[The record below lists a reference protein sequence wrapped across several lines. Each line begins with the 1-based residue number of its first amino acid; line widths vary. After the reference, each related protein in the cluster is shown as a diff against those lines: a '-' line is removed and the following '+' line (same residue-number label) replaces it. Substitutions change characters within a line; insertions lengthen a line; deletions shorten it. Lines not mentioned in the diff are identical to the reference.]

1 MKKLFV
7 VLLLLTLNI
16 SLASNTILA
25 IVNNKVITTESFQ
38 NQLNIANS
46 VDKKLEL
53 LTQQIDISLQINM
66 VKKLGIEPKN
76 EEINGALIQ
85 LAINNSISLEEI
97 KSHPQYVLFVQ
108 QIIETLSLIKLEQLI
123 TKDFKPEYSAEELL
137 VNCSIK
143 NSTGTKQIKIAQ
155 IIISEILDSDSS
167 KKEQRNA
174 VIRFL
179 EKLSKHISKGA
190 SFEAFA
196 KLHSQ
201 HLSYYNGGLSE
212 WMFVN
217 APNIDMFDSL
227 QEGEVS
233 NIYETDEGWAI
244 AIKVDERYVD
254 SDLEKCK
261 EKIIYLKAQ
270 KFYADWLKDLR
281 DAAYIKIYSD
291 KL

>member
-38 NQLNIANS
+38 NQLNITNS

>member
-38 NQLNIANS
+38 NQLNIANTF
-46 VDKKLEL
+46 DQKMEL
-53 LTQQIDISLQINM
+53 LSQQIDISLQIDM

-123 TKDFKPEYSAEELL
+123 TKDFKPEYLAEEFL
-137 VNCSIK
+137 VNCNID

-155 IIISEILDSDSS
+155 IIISEMLDSDSS
-167 KKEQRNA
+167 KKEQKNA
-174 VIRFL
+174 IVGFL

-201 HLSYYNGGLSE
+201 HPSYYNGGLSE

-217 APNIDMFDSL
+217 TPNIEMFDSL
-227 QEGEVS
+227 QDGEVS

-244 AIKVDERYVD
+244 AIKVNERYVD

-261 EKIIYLKAQ
+261 EKIIYLKTQ
-270 KFYADWLKDLR
+270 KFYADWLKELR

>member
-53 LTQQIDISLQINM
+53 LTQQIDISLQIDM

-167 KKEQRNA
+167 KKEQKNA

-201 HLSYYNGGLSE
+201 HPSYYNGGLSE

-217 APNIDMFDSL
+217 TPNIEMFDSL
-227 QEGEVS
+227 QDGEVS

>member
-38 NQLNIANS
+38 NKLNVPNS

-53 LTQQIDISLQINM
+53 LTQQIDISLQIDM

-201 HLSYYNGGLSE
+201 HPSYYNGGLSE

-217 APNIDMFDSL
+217 TPNIEMFDSL
-227 QEGEVS
+227 QDGEVS
-233 NIYETDEGWAI
+233 NIYETDGGWAI

-254 SDLEKCK
+254 PDLEKCK